1 VVTASPP
8 VPWRHLP
15 FLEQHTSRG
24 ENRLI
29 SALYD
34 FVLLWGV
41 RSREVALYTFI
52 GAEISELLADEL
64 PIVVSA
70 QNTQRSPDFDFCR
83 HLDRLD

>member
-1 VVTASPP
+1 
-8 VPWRHLP
+8 
-15 FLEQHTSRG
+15 
-24 ENRLI
+24 
-29 SALYD
+29 
-34 FVLLWGV
+34 
-41 RSREVALYTFI
+41 VALYTFI